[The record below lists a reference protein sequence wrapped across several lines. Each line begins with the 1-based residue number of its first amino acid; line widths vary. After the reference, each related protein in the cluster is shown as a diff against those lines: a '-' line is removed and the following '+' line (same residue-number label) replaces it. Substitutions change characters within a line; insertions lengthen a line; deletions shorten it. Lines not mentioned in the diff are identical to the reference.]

1 MAKNSLPTFS
11 GNYGSQGQ
19 YEKVQKPAQ
28 DQSSLYNTL
37 GAVKG
42 INEITKGFTDYFA
55 KQSAATAAAKMIV
68 DENYKFGETQ
78 KDKLLYQL
86 GKQGINNES
95 LYALGYQLIDAQT
108 QSSLKVKQ
116 AKSPEEKAAAMKNKN
131 FYGTKLGEFLGLVTT
146 MKDSMETYSTDGNL
160 EGKVGD
166 QGQVATVGLPYT
178 PKYNLGM
185 PALIGLSD
193 GANSEFYMDK
203 GGDFRIRMNSNQIKK
218 GAKNGYL
225 DENASVFLTFDPG
238 RVPKLKKLINDKL
251 QAAKVFDK
259 TNKLSETYSK
269 RVNRLDGDFTVTEEI
284 TNMDG
289 IRNLSST
296 TINPLRDSMLSDP
309 KNAQIIWKQ
318 IWNQEG
324 ELEIADGSK
333 NSTNKSVFTTESEK
347 AWLQKWDEYVYGS
360 ASGVQ
365 GIIPSTRVVNKKLTG
380 SDLTDEEKKNNKNR
394 TQAEVEA
401 SKLIAGITS
410 GDGNQVNS
418 FLKGKTI
425 NGKRIQPNSIKI
437 TEKLGPFEN
446 EEAGGNILDFNIIE
460 GTSVT
465 ADGTTY
471 GTSAKGM
478 NQFDLSKPDQVSDLI
493 NKIIEKGTYGVDK
506 KLIMIE
512 VNKLLGINEKVNN
525 PLLDN

>member
-1 MAKNSLPTFS
+1 
-11 GNYGSQGQ
+11 
-19 YEKVQKPAQ
+19 
-28 DQSSLYNTL
+28 
-37 GAVKG
+37 
-42 INEITKGFTDYFA
+42 
-55 KQSAATAAAKMIV
+55 MIV

-78 KDKLLYQL
+78 KEKLLWQL

-95 LYALGYQLIDAQT
+95 LYALGYKLIDAQT

-116 AKSPEEKAAAMKNKN
+116 AKTPEEKAALMKNQN
-131 FYGTKLGEFLGLVTT
+131 FYGKKLGEFLGLVNT
-146 MKDSMETYSTDGNL
+146 MKDSMSTYSTDGNL

-185 PALIGLSD
+185 PALIGLAD
-193 GANSEFYMDK
+193 GADSEFYMDK

-225 DENASVFLTFDPG
+225 DENASVFLSFDPG

-251 QAAKVFDK
+251 IASKVFDK
-259 TNKLSETYSK
+259 NLKLNETYSQ
-269 RVNRLDGDFTVTEEI
+269 RVNKLDGDFTVTEEI

-289 IRNLSST
+289 IKSLSNT

-318 IWNQEG
+318 IWNQDG
-324 ELEIADGSK
+324 ELEIADGSE

-347 AWLQKWDEYVYGS
+347 KWLD
-360 ASGVQ
+360 
-365 GIIPSTRVVNKKLTG
+365 T
-380 SDLTDEEKKNNKNR
+380 EKKDNKNQS
-394 TQAEVEA
+394 QAEIEA
-401 SKLIAGITS
+401 SRLIAGITS
-410 GDGNQVNS
+410 GDSNKIDS

-425 NGKRIQPNSIKI
+425 DGKRIQPGSIKI

-446 EEAGGNILDFNIIE
+446 DQAGGNVLDFNIIE

-465 ADGTTY
+465 AAGTTY

-478 NQFDLSKPDQVSDLI
+478 NTFDLSNPDRVSDLI
-493 NKIIEKGTYGVDK
+493 KKIIEKGTYGVDK
-506 KLIMIE
+506 KLIMTE
-512 VNKLLGINEKVNN
+512 VNKLLGINEKIDN
-525 PLLDN
+525 PLLD

>member
-19 YEKVQKPAQ
+19 YEKVQKPAI
-28 DQSSLYNTL
+28 DQSSLYKDQGIT
-37 GAVKG
+37 KG
-42 INEITKGFTDYFA
+42 LNEITKGFTDYFA

-78 KDKLLYQL
+78 KEKLLWQL

-95 LYALGYQLIDAQT
+95 LYALGYKLIDAQT

-116 AKSPEEKAAAMKNKN
+116 AKTPEEKAALMKNQN
-131 FYGTKLGEFLGLVTT
+131 FYGKKLGEFLGLVNT
-146 MKDSMETYSTDGNL
+146 MKDSMSTYSTDGNL

-185 PALIGLSD
+185 PALIGLAD
-193 GANSEFYMDK
+193 GADSEFYMDK

-225 DENASVFLTFDPG
+225 DENASVFLSFDPG

-251 QAAKVFDK
+251 IASKVFDK
-259 TNKLSETYSK
+259 NLKLNETYSQ
-269 RVNRLDGDFTVTEEI
+269 RVNKLDGDFTVTEEI

-289 IRNLSST
+289 IKSLSNT

-318 IWNQEG
+318 IWNQDG
-324 ELEIADGSK
+324 ELEIADGSE

-347 AWLQKWDEYVYGS
+347 KWLDKWDEYVYGS

-365 GIIPSTRVVNKKLTG
+365 GIIPSTRVVDKKLTG
-380 SDLTDEEKKNNKNR
+380 SDLTDTEKKDNKNQS
-394 TQAEVEA
+394 QAEIEA

-410 GDGNQVNS
+410 GDSNKVASYLG
-418 FLKGKTI
+418 GKTI
-425 NGKRIQPNSIKI
+425 NKKRIQPNSIKL

-446 EEAGGNILDFNIIE
+446 DQAGGNVLDFNIIE

-465 ADGTTY
+465 AAGTTY

-478 NQFDLSKPDQVSDLI
+478 NTFDLSNPDRVSDLI
-493 NKIIEKGTYGVDK
+493 KKIIEKGTYGVDK
-506 KLIMIE
+506 KLIMTE
-512 VNKLLGINEKVNN
+512 VNKLLGINEKIDN
-525 PLLDN
+525 PLLD